1 MPLNITGRKDQG
13 GYRCTAYNGIGDL
26 DTADV
31 FIAVQ
36 SKSISIFYMGIHFPL
51 TACLYYL
58 LYYFILLFILLIFFS
73 FIMLFIVQCYKVFYL
88 SLKSQAVL
96 ETDGHSLV

>member
-13 GYRCTAYNGIGDL
+13 GYRCTAYNGIGYP

-36 SKSISIFYMGIHFPL
+36 SKPISIFLMGIYFPPYRL
-51 TACLYYL
+51 PLPTVLFYS
-58 LYYFILLFILLIFFS
+58 FIDVFS
-73 FIMLFIVQCYKVFYL
+73 FIMLLYSGTKYYI
-88 SLKSQAVL
+88 
-96 ETDGHSLV
+96 